1 MALYHV
7 SAYGLP
13 ALKIATLNGVVL
25 SWHAQQQ
32 AAAKGISLQTKDL
45 STFVPADWTLVELEI
60 IGGIPVKI
68 VARQAFD
75 EVNDLVIVIRRK
87 EKLIVTLWHNR
98 CDDLHSTLD
107 RSVYSK
113 P

>member
-1 MALYHV
+1 MALFHRD
-7 SAYGLP
+7 AYGLP

-25 SWHAQQQ
+25 SYHAQQQ

-45 STFVPADWTLVELEI
+45 SVFVPADWTLIELEV

-75 EVNDLVIVIRRK
+75 DVNDLVIVILRK
-87 EKLIVTLWHNR
+87 EKLVKTCWFNKR
-98 CDDLHSTLD
+98 DDLHSTLD
-107 RSVYSK
+107 KSPYSR